1 MHVTISS
8 KYNHSSLG
16 VSQYRIMDEIHI
28 YILCLSVH
36 TQGYIEIFH
45 TYNKIDTALFCS
57 GIQYYEIDM
66 NQE

>member
-16 VSQYRIMDEIHI
+16 VSQYRIMDEI
-28 YILCLSVH
+28 SVH

-45 TYNKIDTALFCS
+45 TYNKIDTALFCP